1 MAQRAAA
8 VAAALAA
15 ALEDSAFGVLM
26 RESAW
31 LYPGVNLLHLL
42 GLVLLLGAML
52 FLDLRLLGVARWLPL
67 APLYR
72 WLSGFAAA
80 GLLIQLVSG
89 FALFAA
95 DAGPLAA
102 NPLLRLKLALVLLGA
117 GNALLF
123 RLWQAP
129 RLRRDAALPA
139 TLRLQAVLSLGLWL
153 AVMAAGR
160 LLAYW

>member
-72 WLSGFAAA
+72 WL
-80 GLLIQLVSG
+80 SG

>member
-1 MAQRAAA
+1 MASAP
-8 VAAALAA
+8 AAAL
-15 ALEDSAFGVLM
+15 LEASPFGALM

-31 LYPGVNLLHLL
+31 LYPTVNLLHLL

-52 FLDLRLLGVARWLPL
+52 FLDLRLLGAARRLPL
-67 APLYR
+67 APLYA

-89 FALFAA
+89 VALFAA
-95 DAGPLAA
+95 DATPLLA
-102 NPLLRLKLALVLLGA
+102 NPLLRLKLLLVQLGI

-123 RLWQAP
+123 RWRFAT
-129 RLRRDAALPA
+129 RLTSGDKMPPTA
-139 TLRLQAVLSLGLWL
+139 RLQAGLSLGVWL

-160 LLAYW
+160 LLAYL